1 MRQRRGHISLN
12 SQTKDT
18 LDSIKAPGQSYD
30 GVIQQLVKL
39 WQQEREQHK
48 AGVNQNYGDNFSLA
62 T

>member
-1 MRQRRGHISLN
+1 MRQKRGHISLN
-12 SQTKDT
+12 SQTKDA
-18 LDSIKAPGQSYD
+18 LDSIKALGQSYD

-48 AGVNQNYGDNFSLA
+48 ASGNRNHGDNASLE